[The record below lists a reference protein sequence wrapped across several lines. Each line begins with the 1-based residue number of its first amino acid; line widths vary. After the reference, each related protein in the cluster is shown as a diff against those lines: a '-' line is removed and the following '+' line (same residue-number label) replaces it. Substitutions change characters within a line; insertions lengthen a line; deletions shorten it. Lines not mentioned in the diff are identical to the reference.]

1 MAQGG
6 GKPTNVVPKRIG
18 KKHLNDYYYASHTTL
33 SCGQVGQEIKML
45 KGNLKSSPTIL
56 GGWLS
61 QSLSQGVGN

>member
-6 GKPTNVVPKRIG
+6 GKLTNVVPKRVG

-45 KGNLKSSPTIL
+45 KGNLKSGPTIL
-56 GGWLS
+56 GGCPS